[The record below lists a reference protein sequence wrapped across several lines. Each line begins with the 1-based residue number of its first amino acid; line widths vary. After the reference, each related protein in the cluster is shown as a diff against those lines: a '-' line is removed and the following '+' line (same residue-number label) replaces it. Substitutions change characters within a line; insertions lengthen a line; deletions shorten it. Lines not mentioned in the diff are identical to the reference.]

1 MSETSSTPEP
11 TETTAPTMQPEA
23 NLAKPPE
30 GWAAKK
36 DFFGARFVCLFELS
50 QGEKDKKT
58 AWMVEVLWYSST
70 AEAIVKGP
78 AKINAKGRARE
89 AMPAPLGVFLFAQAQ
104 IFALV
109 NWLRDVMV
117 QAGRGDPRPQLRSAP
132 EPEAAPPAP

>member
-1 MSETSSTPEP
+1 
-11 TETTAPTMQPEA
+11 MQPDA

-30 GWAAKK
+30 GWSAKK

-58 AWMVEVLWYSST
+58 SWLVEVLWYSST

-78 AKINAKGRARE
+78 AKVNAKGRARE

-109 NWLRDVMV
+109 NWLRDVMI
-117 QAGRGDPRPQLRSAP
+117 QAGHGDPRPRLRTP
-132 EPEAAPPAP
+132 GEAETAPPAP